1 MITSKPV
8 CVTGASGFIA
18 AYIVRDLLRAGYRVR
33 GTVRKSAENY
43 PFLLNLPGAE
53 ERLELVKANLLQAN
67 AYDRAVD
74 GCDYVIHTASPYEI
88 NVKNPQEDLVDPA
101 VDGTESILQSCMK
114 SGGVKR
120 VVFTSSIAAI
130 TDEPE
135 RSKVFTEKDWNTMSS
150 LDRHPYQYSKT
161 LAERAAWDFIMQKKP
176 AFDLIVIN
184 PFTVVGPSLG
194 PSLNTTNQIIRDIMT
209 GVYPGIM
216 DINWGFVDVR
226 DVAKAHLLAMTNGAA
241 SGRYLCSGDAMH
253 MRDLVALLK
262 SSGFRK
268 YALPKLDL
276 SGKAGTLLMKLLS
289 FTQPKDTG
297 TYIRTNVGRTFRYD
311 NAKIRRELGISF
323 MDIKQSIIEAVEDM
337 VKWGHLP
344 KR

>member
-18 AYIVRDLLRAGYRVR
+18 AYIVRDLLREGYRVR

-53 ERLELVKANLLQAN
+53 ERLELVKADLLQAN

-101 VDGTESILQSCMK
+101 VDGTESILHSCMK

-135 RSKVFTEKDWNTMSS
+135 SSKVFTEKDWNTMSS

-176 AFDLIVIN
+176 AFDLVVIN
-184 PFTVVGPSLG
+184 PFMVVGPSLG

-311 NAKIRRELGISF
+311 NAKIRRELGLSF